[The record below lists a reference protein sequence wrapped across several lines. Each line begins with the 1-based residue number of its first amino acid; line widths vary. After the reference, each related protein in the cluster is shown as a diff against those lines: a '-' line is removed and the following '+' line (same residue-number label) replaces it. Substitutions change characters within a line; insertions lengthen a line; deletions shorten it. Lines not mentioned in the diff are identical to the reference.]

1 MEIDI
6 HFGIPVMDLDQLI
19 RRALQDHFVE
29 IQPPATVWG
38 SIQRHLVNRRHSIPE
53 RLMRGLQ
60 TDTTSTKTRRSD
72 QG

>member
-6 HFGIPVMDLDQLI
+6 HFDIPVIDVDQLI
-19 RRALQDHFVE
+19 RRALQDQFLE

-38 SIQRHLVNRRHSIPE
+38 SIQRHLMYRRHRIPE
-53 RLMRGLQ
+53 RLTRGLQ
-60 TDTTSTKTRRSD
+60 TDTTSTKTQRSD